1 MVIEFIDT
9 DRLFRR
15 AVTRYIDKQLYINKE
30 LISYYVEILRW
41 HSGRLF
47 DSDYDE
53 YGISYQVSVYE
64 ALAQQLIDISK

>member
-30 LISYYVEILRW
+30 LVTYYVQILRW
-41 HSGRLF
+41 HSDRLLN
-47 DSDYDE
+47 SDYEE
-53 YGISYQVSVYE
+53 YGRSYQVSVYE
-64 ALAQQLIDISK
+64 ALA